1 MPVAMWKSNLAGC
14 WAEALRQMAYMAKI
28 LGDEEEAES
37 YNSEFKNVVDNL
49 DKQFWNSKTEFY
61 DAGLCFGSDNKTEK
75 TVLPAIPIF
84 FGHLPF
90 EKSQSAA
97 EEFSTEDFS
106 EAWGVTIVTRKSPDY
121 DGGRSQY
128 GCVWPLFTGW
138 ASLAEYKTHL
148 PVGGFQHIMANL
160 RNYRQGS
167 LGWVEEILHGNT
179 GKPAGVCPHQAWS
192 EAMVCLPILR
202 GMLGL
207 EADAIEN
214 AARMCHHIPK
224 QWDRFE
230 VTNIRIGDNTLNW
243 EYRKTPSEER
253 YRFKWT
259 GKNPLSL
266 EFEPPIPD
274 EFDKVELKVNG
285 KQRYLATKKYVRC
298 SHALIFL
305 NIRRVAMVTLNFT
318 T

>member
-1 MPVAMWKSNLAGC
+1 M
-14 WAEALRQMAYMAKI
+14 
-28 LGDEEEAES
+28 
-37 YNSEFKNVVDNL
+37 
-49 DKQFWNSKTEFY
+49 
-61 DAGLCFGSDNKTEK
+61 
-75 TVLPAIPIF
+75 
-84 FGHLPF
+84 
-90 EKSQSAA
+90 
-97 EEFSTEDFS
+97 
-106 EAWGVTIVTRKSPDY
+106 
-121 DGGRSQY
+121 
-128 GCVWPLFTGW
+128 
-138 ASLAEYKTHL
+138 
-148 PVGGFQHIMANL
+148 
-160 RNYRQGS
+160 
-167 LGWVEEILHGNT
+167 
-179 GKPAGVCPHQAWS
+179 
-192 EAMVCLPILR
+192 
-202 GMLGL
+202 

-243 EYRKTPSEER
+243 VYRKTPSEER

-285 KQRYLATKKYVRC
+285 KQRYLATKKYGRC

>member
-1 MPVAMWKSNLAGC
+1 MLGGSIASDGL
-14 WAEALRQMAYMAKI
+14 QAKI

-49 DKQFWNSKTEFY
+49 DEQFWNSKTEFY
-61 DAGLCFGSDNKTEK
+61 NAGLCFGSDNKTEK
-75 TVLPAIPIF
+75 TVLPEIPIF

-138 ASLAEYKTHL
+138 ASLAEDKTHL

-167 LGWVEEILHGNT
+167 LGWVRGNSPWSWYLRAFVPT
-179 GKPAGVCPHQAWS
+179 HQAWS

-214 AARMCHHIPK
+214 AAIMCPHIPK
-224 QWDRFE
+224 Q
-230 VTNIRIGDNTLNW
+230 
-243 EYRKTPSEER
+243 
-253 YRFKWT
+253 
-259 GKNPLSL
+259 
-266 EFEPPIPD
+266 
-274 EFDKVELKVNG
+274 
-285 KQRYLATKKYVRC
+285 
-298 SHALIFL
+298 
-305 NIRRVAMVTLNFT
+305 
-318 T
+318 